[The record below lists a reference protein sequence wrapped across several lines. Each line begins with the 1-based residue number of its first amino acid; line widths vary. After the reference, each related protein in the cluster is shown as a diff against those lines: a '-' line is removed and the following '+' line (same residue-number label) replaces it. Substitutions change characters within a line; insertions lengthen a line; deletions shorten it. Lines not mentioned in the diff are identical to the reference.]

1 MTRRTLGELWSR
13 YFQIRNRIAAGGMS
27 CVQLKS
33 AEREVR
39 GLRDRLVVNYSPLVR
54 YVAGRTAGRASG
66 TFDQEDLISSGL
78 VGLLGAVETYDP
90 GRRTKFE
97 SYAISKIRWSILDE
111 LRKVDPLSRRTRL
124 RAHQIDRARDELVQ
138 KLGRAPTESELV
150 GRLGISVTEHRAFLD
165 QYARAQVR
173 SFEACG
179 DIQGGPVGGL
189 HDLVGDHEAI
199 DPASAA
205 EVAEIRARL
214 VRAIGC
220 LGEKERVVTT
230 FYYFEGLTL
239 REIGR
244 VLDLTEG
251 RISQILHAAL
261 ARLRLSLDDEG
272 IVVYKQAACDR

>member
-13 YFQIRNRIAAGGMS
+13 YFRVRGRIAAGGMS
-27 CVQLKS
+27 CVQLRS
-33 AEREVR
+33 AEREAR

-54 YVAGRTAGRASG
+54 YVAGRTAGRVAG
-66 TFDQEDLISSGL
+66 PLDQEDLVSSGL
-78 VGLLGAVETYDP
+78 VGLLGAVETFDP

-111 LRKVDPLSRRTRL
+111 LRKADPLSRRTRL

-150 GRLGISVTEHRAFLD
+150 GRLGISVTEHREFLD

-173 SFEACG
+173 SFEGCG
-179 DIQGGPVGGL
+179 DAQGGPVGGL
-189 HDLVGDHEAI
+189 HDLIGDHAAT
-199 DPASAA
+199 DPASAV
-205 EVAEIRARL
+205 EVAEVRARL

-244 VLDLTEG
+244 VLGLTEG

-261 ARLRLSLDDEG
+261 ARLRHSLDEEG
-272 IVVYKQAACDR
+272 LLPRRAACDR

>member
-1 MTRRTLGELWSR
+1 VTGRTLGELWSR
-13 YFQIRNRIAAGGMS
+13 YFRVRNRISAGGMS
-27 CVQLKS
+27 CVQLRS
-33 AEREVR
+33 AEREAR
-39 GLRDRLVVNYSPLVR
+39 GLRDRLVANYSPLVR
-54 YVAGRTAGRASG
+54 YVAGRTAGRLAG
-66 TFDQEDLISSGL
+66 PLDQEDLISSGL
-78 VGLLGAVETYDP
+78 VGLLGAVETFDP

-111 LRKVDPLSRRTRL
+111 LRKIDPLSRRTRL
-124 RAHQIDRARDELVQ
+124 RAHQIDRAREELVQ

-150 GRLGISVTEHRAFLD
+150 GRLGISVTEHRTFLD
-165 QYARAQVR
+165 QYARAHVR
-173 SFEACG
+173 SFEAVG
-179 DIQGGPVGGL
+179 ELQGGPVGGL
-189 HDLVGDHEAI
+189 HDLIGDHAAT

-205 EVAEIRARL
+205 EVAEVRARL

-220 LGEKERVVTT
+220 LGEKEQVVTT

-261 ARLRLSLDDEG
+261 ARLRHSLDEEG
-272 IVVYKQAACDR
+272 TVPRHAAK

>member
-1 MTRRTLGELWSR
+1 MRVRS
-13 YFQIRNRIAAGGMS
+13 RIAAGGMS
-27 CVQLKS
+27 CVQLRL
-33 AEREVR
+33 AEREAR

-54 YVAGRTAGRASG
+54 YVAGRTAGRVG
-66 TFDQEDLISSGL
+66 GPLDQEDLISSGL
-78 VGLLGAVETYDP
+78 VGLLAAVETFDP
-90 GRRTKFE
+90 GRGTKFE

-150 GRLGISVTEHRAFLD
+150 GCLGVSVTEHRAFLD
-165 QYARAQVR
+165 QYARSQVR

-179 DIQGGPVGGL
+179 DLQGGPAGGL
-189 HDLVGDHEAI
+189 HDLVSDHAAT

-205 EVAEIRARL
+205 EVAEVRARL
-214 VRAIGC
+214 VRAIAC

-261 ARLRLSLDDEG
+261 ARLRHSLDEEG
-272 IVVYKQAACDR
+272 TVPTRAANR

>member
-13 YFQIRNRIAAGGMS
+13 YFRVRGRIAAGGMS
-27 CVQLKS
+27 CVQLRS

-54 YVAGRTAGRASG
+54 YVAGRTAGRVGGAL
-66 TFDQEDLISSGL
+66 DQEDLVSSGL
-78 VGLLGAVETYDP
+78 VGLLGAVETFDP

-111 LRKVDPLSRRTRL
+111 LRKADPLSRRTRL

-138 KLGRAPTESELV
+138 KLGRTPTESELV
-150 GRLGISVTEHRAFLD
+150 GHLGISVTEHRAFLD

-173 SFEACG
+173 SFEGCG
-179 DIQGGPVGGL
+179 DPHQGPVGGL
-189 HDLVGDHEAI
+189 HDLIGDHAAT

-205 EVAEIRARL
+205 EVAEVRARL
-214 VRAIGC
+214 VTAIEC

-244 VLDLTEG
+244 VLGLTEG

-261 ARLRLSLDDEG
+261 ARLRHSLDEDG
-272 IVVYKQAACDR
+272 IFSRRTANGR

>member
-13 YFQIRNRIAAGGMS
+13 YFRVRARIAAGGMS
-27 CVQLKS
+27 CVQLRS
-33 AEREVR
+33 AEREAR

-54 YVAGRTAGRASG
+54 YVAGRTAGRVAG
-66 TFDQEDLISSGL
+66 PLDHEDLVSSGL
-78 VGLLGAVETYDP
+78 VGLLGAVETFDP
-90 GRRTKFE
+90 GRSTKFE

-111 LRKVDPLSRRTRL
+111 LRKADPLSRRTRL

-150 GRLGISVTEHRAFLD
+150 GRLGISVTEHREFLG

-173 SFEACG
+173 SFEGCG
-179 DIQGGPVGGL
+179 DSHEGPVGGL
-189 HDLVGDHEAI
+189 HDLIGDHAAT
-199 DPASAA
+199 DPASAV
-205 EVAEIRARL
+205 EVAEVRARL
-214 VRAIGC
+214 VKAIEC
-220 LGEKERVVTT
+220 LGEKERVVTA

-244 VLDLTEG
+244 VLGLTEG

-261 ARLRLSLDDEG
+261 ARLRHSLDEDG
-272 IVVYKQAACDR
+272 VLPRRAACDR

>member
-13 YFQIRNRIAAGGMS
+13 YFRVRGRIAAGGMS
-27 CVQLKS
+27 CVQLRL
-33 AEREVR
+33 AEREAR

-54 YVAGRTAGRASG
+54 YVAGRTAGRVAG
-66 TFDQEDLISSGL
+66 PLDHEDLVSSGL
-78 VGLLGAVETYDP
+78 VGLLGAVETFDP
-90 GRRTKFE
+90 GRGTKFE

-111 LRKVDPLSRRTRL
+111 LRKADPLSRRTRL

-150 GRLGISVTEHRAFLD
+150 GRLGISVTEHREFLG

-173 SFEACG
+173 SFEGSG
-179 DIQGGPVGGL
+179 DSPEGPVGGL
-189 HDLVGDHEAI
+189 HDLIGDHAAT
-199 DPASAA
+199 DPASAV
-205 EVAEIRARL
+205 EVAEVRARL
-214 VRAIGC
+214 VKAIGC

-244 VLDLTEG
+244 VLGLTEG

-261 ARLRLSLDDEG
+261 ARLRHSLDEDG
-272 IVVYKQAACDR
+272 VLPRRAACDR

>member
-1 MTRRTLGELWSR
+1 MTGRTLGELWSR
-13 YFQIRNRIAAGGMS
+13 YFRVRSRIAAGGMS
-27 CVQLKS
+27 CVQLRT
-33 AEREVR
+33 AEREAR
-39 GLRDRLVVNYSPLVR
+39 GLRDRLVANYSPLVR
-54 YVAGRTAGRASG
+54 YVAGRTAGRLAG
-66 TFDQEDLISSGL
+66 PLDQEDLVSSGL
-78 VGLLGAVETYDP
+78 VGLLGAVETFDP
-90 GRRTKFE
+90 DRRTKFE

-111 LRKVDPLSRRTRL
+111 LRKIDPLSRRTRL

-165 QYARAQVR
+165 QYARAHVR
-173 SFEACG
+173 SFEAVG
-179 DIQGGPVGGL
+179 ELQGGPVGGL
-189 HDLVGDHEAI
+189 HDLIGDHAAT

-205 EVAEIRARL
+205 EVAEVRARL

-261 ARLRLSLDDEG
+261 ARLRHSLDEEG
-272 IVVYKQAACDR
+272 TVTRRAACDR

>member
-1 MTRRTLGELWSR
+1 
-13 YFQIRNRIAAGGMS
+13 MS
-27 CVQLKS
+27 CVELRS
-33 AEREVR
+33 AEREAR
-39 GLRDRLVVNYSPLVR
+39 GLRDRLVANYSPLVR
-54 YVAGRTAGRASG
+54 YVAGRTAGRLAG
-66 TFDQEDLISSGL
+66 PLDQEDLISSGL
-78 VGLLGAVETYDP
+78 VGLLGAVETFDP

-111 LRKVDPLSRRTRL
+111 LRKIDPLSRRTRL

-150 GRLGISVTEHRAFLD
+150 GRLGISVTEHRTFLD
-165 QYARAQVR
+165 QYARAHVR
-173 SFEACG
+173 SFEAVG
-179 DIQGGPVGGL
+179 ELQGGPVGGL
-189 HDLVGDHEAI
+189 HDLIGDHAAT

-205 EVAEIRARL
+205 EVAEVRARL

-220 LGEKERVVTT
+220 LGEKEQVVTT

-261 ARLRLSLDDEG
+261 ARLRHSLDEEG
-272 IVVYKQAACDR
+272 TVPRHAAK

>member
-1 MTRRTLGELWSR
+1 
-13 YFQIRNRIAAGGMS
+13 MS
-27 CVQLKS
+27 CVQLRS
-33 AEREVR
+33 AEREAK

-54 YVAGRTAGRASG
+54 YVAGRTAGRVSG
-66 TFDQEDLISSGL
+66 PLDQEDLVASGL
-78 VGLLGAVETYDP
+78 VGLLGAVETFDP
-90 GRRTKFE
+90 ERRTKFE

-111 LRKVDPLSRRTRL
+111 LRKADPLSRRTRL

-150 GRLGISVTEHRAFLD
+150 RLLGISVSEHREFLD

-173 SFEACG
+173 SFEGCA
-179 DIQGGPVGGL
+179 DPQGGPVGGL
-189 HDLVGDHEAI
+189 HDLIGDHAAT
-199 DPASAA
+199 DPASAV
-205 EVAEIRARL
+205 EVAEVRARL

-244 VLDLTEG
+244 VLGLTEG

-261 ARLRLSLDDEG
+261 DRLRHSLDEDG
-272 IVVYKQAACDR
+272 ILPRQAACDR